1 MLELM
6 IVVAILAVLAAL
18 AAPSFKDTIERVR
31 AESAAENMTSTMYFA
46 RSEAIRRGGFISVR
60 KSCSPGAPAKTNA
73 DWDCGWIVATD
84 ANGNGVLDGTDAILR
99 RFEALSNMNM
109 VATFNTNRLSID
121 RWGQANGLGTF
132 GFIIS
137 AAPSATQMR
146 AFCVSSGGRIR
157 VIKDANTCT

>member
-31 AESAAENMTSTMYFA
+31 AESAAEAMTSTMYYA
-46 RSEAIRRGGFISVR
+46 RSEAIRRGGAISVR
-60 KSCSPGAPAKTNA
+60 KSCSNGAPPKTNA

-84 ANGNGVLDGTDAILR
+84 ANGNNVEDGTDVVLR

-109 VATFNTNRLSID
+109 VATFNSSSLTFD
-121 RWGQANGLGTF
+121 RWGQPNTLGL

-157 VIKDANTCT
+157 VIKDTNTCT